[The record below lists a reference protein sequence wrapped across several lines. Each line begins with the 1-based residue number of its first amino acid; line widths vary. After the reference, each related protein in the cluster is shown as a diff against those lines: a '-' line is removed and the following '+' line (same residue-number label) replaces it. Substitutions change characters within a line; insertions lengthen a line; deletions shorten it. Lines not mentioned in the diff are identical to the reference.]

1 MRLALRLAFLSIALI
16 CLLQIVAV
24 SAQENGYIYTVQP
37 GDSWPLVAQRVGL
50 TVSQLQ
56 EANPESIR
64 PNGWLIVGERL
75 FIPNSPRWKD
85 RFYIV
90 QRGDGWISV
99 AGKFDMSVDE
109 LQAANPKQ
117 LRPDNALIVGERL
130 LIPALLPTPTDEG
143 LPVAPLPAGTP
154 AADGGDLTPA
164 PTSEPAPFFMPRI
177 SLPVPTP
184 VSLPPC
190 PGATNDL
197 GPALT
202 DLFGIPAANRHVQL
216 TSFLAD
222 CGADLKMM
230 TSTDLN
236 ADRVDDAVLVYTP
249 SGPDSEV
256 ARSAANRSGGRS
268 PSGDG
273 TQQELVILSG
283 GKAHSVS
290 FAATANG
297 TIELLATQ
305 DINGDNRTDVVWT
318 ESVCGAN
325 SCFLTVHVRSWDGVA
340 WRDWTK
346 GTITMASANVSL
358 ISSNGSGK
366 IKEIHL
372 TGGEHAGSN
381 AGPQRKRTAVW
392 TSSGGAPYS
401 LNDVILASSDCLYH
415 SLLDANR
422 AFNDERYLE
431 KAQWLYTYAAEN
443 ELLRACWNRPNE
455 LSELRSFALFRLA
468 VIMGYLENPI
478 EATALVQRLESEF
491 GDQVYAGVG
500 RRWLD
505 NYLLTGDPRAACKV
519 VSVYAE
525 VMPGVVDILA
535 DYGYANPTF
544 APEEV
549 CPILE
554 LTPPEEPE
562 PHLVQI
568 EGLPDCP
575 SAAADYLTAFPAAV
589 NLATAASTGSEGLQN
604 AHTLSESIEAW
615 LRSCGALSDG
625 RGGLLFHD
633 LNQDGL
639 RDLIAAPAITDA
651 NGYGRDGAEGVLLIL
666 HQMEDGTFQTAYDP
680 KERGEPKILA
690 LGDANG
696 DGQADLVWQRER
708 CTTYCLLHVEVITWD
723 SVTGSYR
730 SVLGTDAT
738 IAEGTALVDVARVDD
753 TALPQIRRLWLS
765 GGVSGMDEDGL
776 AVSHTEIWYSVDGSP
791 LRRYTWSYDR
801 TDEASNCLG
810 LRLIEANV
818 ALQAAGQRGY
828 PSGYAIAIEMYKEI
842 LESPSLKPCS
852 TQGTDPEEEMKL
864 LRGLAN
870 FRLVQALTL
879 NDERSEADAL
889 LDSLAEEQ
897 PESRYVRA
905 AQSWLAAYYSVPNPM
920 AACAAVMSVFLD
932 SPELWQITEE
942 FGDDHPALNFRQV
955 CHVPGSDEQS
965 EFRLTPNW

>member
-1 MRLALRLAFLSIALI
+1 MKLALRLAFLSIALI
-16 CLLQIVAV
+16 CLLQIVTV
-24 SAQENGYIYTVQP
+24 SAQENGYTYTVQP
-37 GDSWPLVAQRVGL
+37 GDSWPLVARRVGL
-50 TVSQLQ
+50 TVGQLQ
-56 EANPESIR
+56 EANPDSIR

-90 QRGDGWISV
+90 QRGDGWILV
-99 AGKFDMSVDE
+99 AAKFDMSVTE
-109 LQAANPKQ
+109 LQEANPKQ

-130 LIPALLPTPTDEG
+130 LIPALLPTPTGEA
-143 LPVAPLPAGTP
+143 LPVAPAPASTPPAGG
-154 AADGGDLTPA
+154 DGLSIE
-164 PTSEPAPFFMPRI
+164 PTSEPAPFFGPRI
-177 SLPVPTP
+177 SLPVPTR
-184 VSLPPC
+184 VTLPPC

-202 DLFGIPAANRHVQL
+202 DLFGIPAVNRYAQL

-222 CGADLKMM
+222 CGADLKMLR
-230 TSTDLN
+230 STDLN
-236 ADRVDDAVLVYTP
+236 ADHVYDAVLVYTP
-249 SGPDSEV
+249 SGPGSEV
-256 ARSAANRSGGRS
+256 ARSTATRNGGRS
-268 PSGDG
+268 PGEDG
-273 TQQELVILSG
+273 SQQELVILSG
-283 GKAHSVS
+283 GKTHSLS

-305 DINGDNRTDVVWT
+305 DINGDHLTDVVWADT
-318 ESVCGAN
+318 VCGAN

-358 ISSNGSGK
+358 IDSSGSGK

-372 TGGEHAGSN
+372 TGGEYTGAN

-392 TSSGGAPYS
+392 TSTGGAPYA
-401 LNDVILASSDCLYH
+401 LNDEIFASSDCLYH

-422 AFNDERYLE
+422 AYTDEGYLE
-431 KAQWLYTYAAEN
+431 KAQWLYTDAAEN
-443 ELLRACWNRPNE
+443 ERLKACWNRPDE

-468 VIMGYLENPI
+468 VIMGYLENPL
-478 EATALVQRLESEF
+478 EATSLVRRLEAE
-491 GDQVYAGVG
+491 YAEQIYTGVA

-505 NYLLTGDPRAACKV
+505 SYLLTGDPLSACKV
-519 VSVYAE
+519 VRVYAE
-525 VMPGVVDILA
+525 VVPGVVDILA

-544 APEEV
+544 GPSEV

-554 LTPPEEPE
+554 LAPPEEPE
-562 PHLVQI
+562 PNVVQI

-575 SAAADYLTAFPAAV
+575 STAVDYLAAFPAAV
-589 NLATAASTGSEGLQN
+589 NLASAASTGSEEQEN
-604 AHTLSESIEAW
+604 APTFSQSIEAW
-615 LRSCGALSDG
+615 LRSCGALSDE

-639 RDLIAAPAITDA
+639 KDLIAAPAVSGTD
-651 NGYGRDGAEGVLLIL
+651 GYGRDGAEGVFMIL
-666 HQMEDGTFQTAYDP
+666 HQQDDGTYQTAYSP
-680 KERGEPKILA
+680 EERGEPRILA

-696 DGQADLVWQRER
+696 DGRSDLIWQRER
-708 CTTYCLLHVEVITWD
+708 CTTYCLLHVKAITWD
-723 SVTGSYR
+723 GERGTYR
-730 SVLGTDAT
+730 SVLGTDAS
-738 IAEGTALVDVARVDD
+738 IAEGTALVDVASVDGS
-753 TALPQIRRLWLS
+753 ALPEIRRLWLR

-791 LRRYTWSYDR
+791 VRRYTWSYDR

-818 ALQAAGQRGY
+818 ALQAAGQRGI
-828 PSGYAIAIEMYKEI
+828 PSGYVTAIEMYREI
-842 LESPSLKPCS
+842 LESPTLKPCS
-852 TQGTDPEEEMKL
+852 TQGTDPEDEMIL

-879 NDERSEADAL
+879 NDARSEADAL
-889 LDSLAEEQ
+889 VESLAEEQ
-897 PESRYVRA
+897 PENRYVRA
-905 AQSWLAAYYSVPNPM
+905 ASSWLTAYYSVPNPV

-942 FGDDHPALNFRQV
+942 FGDDHPALNVRQV
-955 CHVPGSDEQS
+955 CHVPGSGEQS

>member
-1 MRLALRLAFLSIALI
+1 MKLALRLAFLSIALV
-16 CLLQIVAV
+16 CLVQIVTV
-24 SAQENGYIYTVQP
+24 SAQENGYTYTVQP
-37 GDSWPLVAQRVGL
+37 GDSWPLVARRVGL

-75 FIPNSPRWKD
+75 FIPNTPRWKD

-90 QRGDGWISV
+90 QRGEGWISV
-99 AGKFDMSVDE
+99 AGKFDLSVDE

-130 LIPALLPTPTDEG
+130 LIPALLPTPTGEA
-143 LPVAPLPAGTP
+143 LPVVPLPASTP
-154 AADGGDLTPA
+154 AAGGDGLSME
-164 PTSEPAPFFMPRI
+164 PTSEPAPFFGPRI
-177 SLPVPTP
+177 SLPVPTR
-184 VSLPPC
+184 VTLPPC
-190 PGATNDL
+190 PGATADL

-202 DLFGIPAANRHVQL
+202 DLFVIPAANRYAQL

-222 CGADLKMM
+222 CGADLKML
-230 TSTDLN
+230 TNTDLN
-236 ADRVDDAVLVYTP
+236 ADHVDDAVLVYTP
-249 SGPDSEV
+249 SGPGNEV
-256 ARSAANRSGGRS
+256 ARSTATRSGGRS
-268 PSGDG
+268 PGGDG
-273 TQQELVILSG
+273 NQQELVILSG
-283 GKAHSVS
+283 GKAHSLS

-305 DINGDNRTDVVWT
+305 DINGDNRTDVVWADT
-318 ESVCGAN
+318 VCGAN
-325 SCFLTVHVRSWDGVA
+325 TCFLTVHVRSWDGVA

-358 ISSNGSGK
+358 IDSSGSGE
-366 IKEIHL
+366 IKELHL
-372 TGGEHAGSN
+372 TGGEYTGAD

-392 TSSGGAPYS
+392 TSTGGAPYA
-401 LNDVILASSDCLYH
+401 LNDEIFASGDCLYH

-422 AFNDERYLE
+422 ALTDERYLE
-431 KAQWLYTYAAEN
+431 KAQWLYTDVAEN
-443 ELLRACWNRPNE
+443 ESLKACWNRPDE
-455 LSELRSFALFRLA
+455 LSELQSFALFRLA
-468 VIMGYLENPI
+468 VIMGYLKNPI
-478 EATALVQRLESEF
+478 EAISLVQRLEAEYAE
-491 GDQVYAGVG
+491 QIYAGVA

-505 NYLLTGDPRAACKV
+505 NYLLTGDPRSACKV
-519 VSVYAE
+519 VRVYAE

-544 APEEV
+544 AAKDV

-554 LTPPEEPE
+554 LAPPEEPE
-562 PHLVQI
+562 PNVVQI

-575 SAAADYLTAFPAAV
+575 SAAVDYLAAFPAAV
-589 NLATAASTGSEGLQN
+589 NLASAASTGSEGQQN
-604 AHTLSESIEAW
+604 APTLSESIEAW
-615 LRSCGALSDG
+615 LRSCGALSDE

-639 RDLIAAPAITDA
+639 KDLIAAPAVSGTD
-651 NGYGRDGAEGVLLIL
+651 GYGRDGAEGVFMIL
-666 HQMEDGTFQTAYDP
+666 HQQDDGSYQTAYDP
-680 KERGEPKILA
+680 EERGEPTILA

-696 DGQADLVWQRER
+696 DGRPDLVWQRER
-708 CTTYCLLHVEVITWD
+708 CTTYCLLHVEAITWD
-723 SVTGSYR
+723 GVSGSYR

-738 IAEGTALVDVARVDD
+738 IAEGTALVDVASVDGS
-753 TALPQIRRLWLS
+753 ALPQIRRLWLR

-818 ALQAAGQRGY
+818 ALQAAGQRGD
-828 PSGYAIAIEMYKEI
+828 PSGYVMAIEMYREI
-842 LESPSLKPCS
+842 LESPTLKPCS
-852 TQGTDPEEEMKL
+852 TQGTDPEDEMAL

-879 NDERSEADAL
+879 NDQRSEADAL
-889 LDSLAEEQ
+889 LESLAEEQ
-897 PESRYVRA
+897 PENRYVRA
-905 AQSWLAAYYSVPNPM
+905 ARSWLTAYYSVPNPV

-942 FGDDHPALNFRQV
+942 FGDDHPALNVRQV
-955 CHVPGSDEQS
+955 CHVPGSGEQS
-965 EFRLTPNW
+965 ELRLTPNW